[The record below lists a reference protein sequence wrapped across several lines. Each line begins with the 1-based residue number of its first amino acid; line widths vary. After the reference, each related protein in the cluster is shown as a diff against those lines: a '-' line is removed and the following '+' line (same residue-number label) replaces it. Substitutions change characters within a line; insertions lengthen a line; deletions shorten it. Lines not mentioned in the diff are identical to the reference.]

1 MAVRVRLEIKSR
13 CTERTL
19 EVVVLL
25 NSGFETETPQLL
37 VPIAVAEKLG
47 LWPSLPEDYSV
58 ALFPSC

>member
-1 MAVRVRLEIKSR
+1 MVVRVRLEMKSR

-19 EVVVLL
+19 EVIALL

-47 LWPSLPEDYSV
+47 LWPSLP
-58 ALFPSC
+58 